1 SLCRS
6 ILRAAR
12 SASRT
17 SGPANFAAAASR
29 PSAKSVP
36 PLAALR
42 SPKAILDPLLG
53 LPGAVSVIVM
63 KETSMTNFI
72 TAYFMDVEA
81 RTICSV
87 AIDPANG
94 LADIRRHIG
103 CDLIDMVRIDRNHCV
118 IVDDNG
124 LADELPCFTELKGYA
139 SPLAG
144 NLLIV
149 GNDAAGDTVSP
160 RRSIE
165 EIAAMLMIR
174 YPVLSPEFEMLNGP
188 TVFGSRVSGFSVKL
202 LDVAPTVVA
211 PDPMS

>member
-1 SLCRS
+1 MMDRVPSDQRLSRSILALAEVSSPFWNHQFGERGAFSRLAAGCGHGPGRVRGVHSLCQP

-53 LPGAVSVIVM
+53 LSGAVSVIVM
-63 KETSMTNFI
+63 KETSMINFI

-87 AIDPANG
+87 AIDSANG
-94 LADIRRHIG
+94 LADT
-103 CDLIDMVRIDRNHCV
+103 
-118 IVDDNG
+118 
-124 LADELPCFTELKGYA
+124 PGYRGHGDCR
-139 SPLAG
+139 LVAG
-144 NLLIV
+144 YGHDGV
-149 GNDAAGDTVSP
+149 G
-160 RRSIE
+160 
-165 EIAAMLMIR
+165 
-174 YPVLSPEFEMLNGP
+174 
-188 TVFGSRVSGFSVKL
+188 
-202 LDVAPTVVA
+202 VVV
-211 PDPMS
+211 